1 MDYLDRLIQ
10 LAQVEG
16 EINIL
21 CRFQGNWQIKHQNE
35 PSSLGI
41 FHIISKGE
49 CRLILNNQQ
58 SYHLKPGDVFFL
70 PHGLEHNI
78 RSHHTADKSAVES
91 ESNSSLTALK
101 QLQHG
106 PFTLRTNNQASHDFE
121 MFCGYFRYSGHSTLP
136 AILPEYWYLSGNNSS
151 VTALLALLQKE
162 ALLEIGTASVVNAL
176 CNVLFTY
183 LTRDYIQQNRDVSS
197 GVLAALQDKRLYH
210 AVNSMLQNP
219 ENGWNMENLA
229 ELSAMSRANFIRL
242 FKNKTGTLPGKFLT
256 GLRMQKAEL
265 LLHNSN
271 KSILAVALEV
281 GYQSEAHFSKAFK
294 LKYGI
299 SPSKYRTHKLEE

>member
-16 EINIL
+16 EINVL
-21 CRFQGNWQIKHQNE
+21 CRFQGDWQIKHKQE
-35 PSSLGI
+35 PNTLGI

-49 CRLILNNQQ
+49 CRLVLDNQR
-58 SYHLKPGDVFFL
+58 SYQLKPGDVFFL
-70 PHGLEHNI
+70 PHGLEH
-78 RSHHTADKSAVES
+78 RVQSSKSAVS
-91 ESNSSLTALK
+91 EDTPVTALQ

-151 VTALLALLQKE
+151 VTSLLSLLQRE
-162 ALLEIGTASVVNAL
+162 AILEIGTASVVNAL

-183 LTRDYIQQNRDVSS
+183 LARDYIQQSNEVNN
-197 GVLAALQDKRLYH
+197 GVLGALQDKRLYH
-210 AVNSMLQNP
+210 AVNSMLQQP
-219 ENGWNMENLA
+219 EHNWNMESLA
-229 ELSAMSRANFIRL
+229 DLSAMSRANFIRL
-242 FKNKTGTLPGKFLT
+242 FKSKTGTLPGKFLT
-256 GLRMQKAEL
+256 SLRMQKAEL
-265 LLHNSN
+265 LLRNTN

-294 LKYGI
+294 LKYGT
-299 SPSKYRTHKLEE
+299 SPSKYRVQKIEE

>member
-16 EINIL
+16 KINVL
-21 CRFQGNWQIKHQNE
+21 CRFQGSWQLKHQQE
-35 PSSLGI
+35 PEALGI

-49 CRLILNNQQ
+49 CRLTLNDQQ

-70 PHGLEHNI
+70 PHGLAHRI
-78 RSHHTADKSAVES
+78 DSKHQSAVATE
-91 ESNSSLTALK
+91 ENTPLTALQ

-121 MFCGYFRYSGHSTLP
+121 MFCGYFHYSGHSTLP

-151 VTALLALLQKE
+151 VAALLELLQKE
-162 ALLEIGTASVVNAL
+162 ALLEIGTVSVVNAL

-183 LTRDYIQQNRDVSS
+183 LTRDYIQRSQDVTN
-197 GVLAALQDKRLYH
+197 GVLGALQDKRLYH
-210 AVNSMLQNP
+210 SVNAMLQNP
-219 ENGWNMENLA
+219 ENSWNMENLA
-229 ELSAMSRANFIRL
+229 ELSTMSRANFIRL
-242 FKNKTGTLPGKFLT
+242 FKSKTGTLPGKFLT

-265 LLHNSN
+265 LLCNTN

-299 SPSKYRTHKLEE
+299 SPSKYRVQRIEK

>member
-16 EINIL
+16 EINVL
-21 CRFQGNWQIKHQNE
+21 CRFRGDWQIKHQQE
-35 PSSLGI
+35 PSPLGI

-49 CRLILNNQQ
+49 CRLVLNNQQ

-70 PHGLEHNI
+70 PHGLEHRI
-78 RSHHTADKSAVES
+78 QSHNRKSAVDEDGTS
-91 ESNSSLTALK
+91 TTALQ

-121 MFCGYFRYSGHSTLP
+121 MFCGYFRYAGHSTLP
-136 AILPEYWYLSGNNSS
+136 AILPEHWYLSGNNDS
-151 VTALLALLQKE
+151 VTSLLALLQRE

-183 LTRDYIQQNRDVSS
+183 LTRDYIQQNSEVST
-197 GVLAALQDKRLYH
+197 GVLGALQDKRLYH
-210 AVNSMLQNP
+210 AVNSMLQQP
-219 ENGWNMENLA
+219 EYHWNMENLA

-265 LLHNSN
+265 LLRNSN

-294 LKYGI
+294 QKYDI
-299 SPSKYRTHKLEE
+299 SPSKYRVQKIEG

>member
-16 EINIL
+16 KINVL
-21 CRFQGNWQIKHQNE
+21 CRFQGDWQIKHQQE
-35 PSSLGI
+35 PNTSGI

-49 CRLILNNQQ
+49 CRLVINNQQ

-70 PHGLEHNI
+70 PHGLEHKVQSSKHT
-78 RSHHTADKSAVES
+78 SHDE
-91 ESNSSLTALK
+91 SSLTALK

-136 AILPEYWYLSGNNSS
+136 ALLPEYWYLSGSNSS
-151 VTALLALLQKE
+151 VTSLLSLLQRE
-162 ALLEIGTASVVNAL
+162 AILEIGSASVVNAL

-183 LTRDYIQQNRDVSS
+183 LARDYIQQNSDVNN
-197 GVLAALQDKRLYH
+197 GVLSALQDKRLYH
-210 AVNSMLQNP
+210 AVNSMLQQP
-219 ENGWNMENLA
+219 ENNWNMESLA

-256 GLRMQKAEL
+256 SLRMQKAEL
-265 LLHNSN
+265 LLRSTN

-299 SPSKYRTHKLEE
+299 SPSKYRVKKIDE